1 VQVSSRFLVG
11 LGAWLLGTAT
21 ATTGSMVAVNVL
33 AQHLLDPQTMQL
45 AGTTVSADPDPGAS
59 GAAPSPAASA
69 TPTVRASRPTAK
81 STASPARNSSGAGSQ
96 PSSDPPAGTLLVF
109 ADGSVMATCEPA
121 GAYLLYWSPDQ
132 GFEVPPDDVHRGPAA
147 MASVLFRGQ
156 NGNFVMRVT
165 CSGGTPVAHVYQA
178 TDGDDGSGSSPSPS
192 PSGHP
197 TDE

>member
-1 VQVSSRFLVG
+1 MSSRFLAG

-45 AGTTVSADPDPGAS
+45 AGTTVSADPDPGPSSA
-59 GAAPSPAASA
+59 GPSPAASA

-81 STASPARNSSGAGSQ
+81 STASAARNPSGAGSQ
-96 PSSDPPAGTLLVF
+96 SSSDSPAGTLLVF

-132 GFEVPPDDVHRGPAA
+132 GFQVPADDVDRGPAVV
-147 MASVLFRGQ
+147 ASVLFRGQ
-156 NGNFVMRVT
+156 NGSFVMRVT
-165 CSGGTPVAHVYQA
+165 CSGRTPIAHVYQA
-178 TDGDDGSGSSPSPS
+178 TDGDDGPGSSPSAS
-192 PSGHP
+192 PSGGP